1 MEPSN
6 SDEPGPS
13 NQDKN
18 SKKPKGKHGGARKN
32 AGRPRKTLK
41 AQLLGGIGTTT
52 IPPLQQ
58 RAITY
63 TSQAP
68 SASSSRLPIAPFFLP
83 YTTHCPVPLGNQTI
97 MPAGRSSLWSAL
109 ESPPTVETT
118 ISSSVSSRPKSK
130 TKTRRCAL
138 CAKAECNKRST
149 CPGSGKQSLCMCG
162 HPPLNGKKVRVS
174 EATLI
179 ARLQRESLGQS

>member
-1 MEPSN
+1 MLIPCDPDGCDCCGMYYATRPLTLTLMEPSN

-52 IPPLQQ
+52 MLPLQQ

-68 SASSSRLPIAPFFLP
+68 SASSSRLPIAPFFLL
-83 YTTHCPVPLGNQTI
+83 YTTHRPVPLGNQTI

-118 ISSSVSSRPKSK
+118 ISSSVSPS
-130 TKTRRCAL
+130 
-138 CAKAECNKRST
+138 
-149 CPGSGKQSLCMCG
+149 
-162 HPPLNGKKVRVS
+162 
-174 EATLI
+174 TLI
-179 ARLQRESLGQS
+179 QH